1 MEQTIVRVYPNFD
14 SQFNQICHV
23 IIVKQHAVNSLYAV
37 ITEMRHPTRI
47 ISVCVAFDSI
57 IHLIEMPPKTVQV
70 ILGLKI
76 NLLLWYSKSLGFF
89 ESCEFSVFSKVVIC
103 YLTICEQTLILLS
116 YFYEVR
122 TKHFF
127 YLVAQLQ

>member
-23 IIVKQHAVNSLYAV
+23 IIVKQHAVNALYAV

-76 NLLLWYSKSLGFF
+76 NLLLCYSKSLGFLNH
-89 ESCEFSVFSKVVIC
+89 VN
-103 YLTICEQTLILLS
+103 
-116 YFYEVR
+116 
-122 TKHFF
+122 
-127 YLVAQLQ
+127 LVCFPK